1 MYLYHVTIDSINMKR
16 SQIILLSVF
25 LVISGL
31 IYMAL
36 AKNKKDIVKEM
47 KPEDKT
53 VYVPIREVLNSE
65 RTVPL
70 ESYGQVNP
78 NSEIN
83 ISFEVQGKLLKG
95 DVLMKPG
102 MKFRKGQLLYH
113 LNKSDSE
120 YTLKARKSALSTLI
134 VSILPDIEL
143 DFPKERNKWV
153 KFLNGLD
160 PSAKSLPDF
169 PETNSEKESLF
180 IVGRNILTEYYS
192 LKSLEEQLKKF
203 AYYAPFNGTVIS
215 VNAEP
220 GAIASPGMMI
230 ARIAK
235 TGEYEVKIP
244 ISMDDLEDFKSHQQ
258 ATFKNS
264 SGEII
269 GKGKIIR
276 ISDVVNQQTQSADV
290 YYSIQPESGSQIYNG
305 MFLTVSIPKETTKST
320 MTIPRAAMRRGKV
333 TILENAK
340 LVERSVIQV
349 GAIPDSVFIT
359 GLNDGEFV
367 VLEELEK
374 ADPTKKYIGIKR

>member
-1 MYLYHVTIDSINMKR
+1 MKR

-36 AKNKKDIVKEM
+36 AKNKKDVVKEM

-53 VYVPIREVLNSE
+53 VYVPIREVHNSE

-290 YYSIQPESGSQIYNG
+290 YYSIQAESGSQIYNG